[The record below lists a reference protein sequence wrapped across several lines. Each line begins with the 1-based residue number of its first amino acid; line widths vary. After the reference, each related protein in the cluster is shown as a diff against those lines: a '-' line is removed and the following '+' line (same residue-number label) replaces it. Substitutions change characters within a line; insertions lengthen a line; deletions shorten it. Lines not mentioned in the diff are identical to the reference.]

1 MKKVFTIEYENDEQD
16 YRYFK
21 QRFMDAGAD
30 EKLAQRLAQKY
41 AKYIKYE
48 CESF

>member
-1 MKKVFTIEYENDEQD
+1 MKTFTVEYEDNDLD

-30 EKLAQRLAQKY
+30 EKTAQKLANEY
-41 AKYIKYE
+41 AKHIKCE